1 MLSSVMNGPLPLDGL
16 RVLELGHII
25 AGPSAG
31 LLLADLG
38 ADVIKVEK
46 PGEGDQTRGMPAG
59 NGANF
64 HFLNRNKRS
73 ITIDLKG
80 SPEGRALFLR
90 LARGSDIVIDN
101 FAYGAVEG
109 LGLGYDVLER
119 ENPRIIYMALKGF
132 LPGPYEARPFLD
144 ELAQMS
150 AGLAFMT
157 GPRGQPMRAGASIVD
172 VGAAAYGV
180 IAVLAALQQRAQTGR
195 GQKITSGLYETT
207 VFWVGQWLA
216 NYGATGEPSV
226 PMPEIRQ
233 GTRMGWGI
241 YQLFTAAD
249 GERVFVGI
257 TSNAHWERFCTE
269 FGLADLLADER
280 LNDNS
285 KRVAA
290 RAWLPARIA
299 EEMLKYPS
307 AALAE
312 RLERAAKL
320 RESLSLR
327 PMFSVAGTDTFMRK
341 NTNRSVGERL
351 DELPGWA
358 ERYQKLGLD
367 WVDVGVMAAFGCN
380 YEGDVD
386 PKHVV
391 TVLQRT
397 EQKANAC
404 GSRLGGIGLADT
416 MGWANPLQIKR
427 LVGAVRDR
435 WPSTPIKLHLHDT
448 RALGVANIVAAL
460 EVGVDCFDS
469 AVAGMGGCPFAAH
482 KGAAG
487 NVTTEDVVFLCQEMG
502 VETGID
508 LDKMIEAGQLAER
521 VVGHPLPGK
530 LKSGGNLETYRA
542 RAKGATRA

>member
-1 MLSSVMNGPLPLDGL
+1 VLPLDGV

-38 ADVIKVEK
+38 ADVIKVER

-80 SPEGRALFLR
+80 SAEGRELFLR
-90 LARGSDIVIDN
+90 LARGSDVVIDN

-109 LGLGYDVLER
+109 LGLGYDVLSGV
-119 ENPRIIYMALKGF
+119 NPGIIYLALKGF

-144 ELAQMS
+144 ELAQMA

-157 GPRGQPMRAGASIVD
+157 GPRGQPMRAGASVVD

-180 IAVLAALQQRAQTGR
+180 IAVLAALQQRARTGR

-207 VFWVGQWLA
+207 VFWVAQWLA

-226 PMPEIRQ
+226 PLPELRQ

-249 GERVFVGI
+249 DEEIFIGI

-280 LNDNS
+280 LNDNG

-290 RAWLPARIA
+290 RGWLPARIG
-299 EEMLKYPS
+299 EEMRKYPS
-307 AALAE
+307 AELAE
-312 RLERAAKL
+312 RLER
-320 RESLSLR
+320 
-327 PMFSVAGTDTFMRK
+327 
-341 NTNRSVGERL
+341 
-351 DELPGWA
+351 
-358 ERYQKLGLD
+358 
-367 WVDVGVMAAFGCN
+367 
-380 YEGDVD
+380 
-386 PKHVV
+386 
-391 TVLQRT
+391 
-397 EQKANAC
+397 
-404 GSRLGGIGLADT
+404 
-416 MGWANPLQIKR
+416 
-427 LVGAVRDR
+427 VR
-435 WPSTPIKLHLHDT
+435 I
-448 RALGVANIVAAL
+448 
-460 EVGVDCFDS
+460 
-469 AVAGMGGCPFAAH
+469 PFAPLRRPDQLVDDPHLNAS
-482 KGAAG
+482 
-487 NVTTEDVVFLCQEMG
+487 
-502 VETGID
+502 
-508 LDKMIEAGQLAER
+508 GQF
-521 VVGHPLPGK
+521 VDTPLPGRGLAK
-530 LKSGGNLETYRA
+530 LPKMPVRSTEYEFRLRRPAPELGEHTREVLAEYGLSGEEMDALASRRVIG
-542 RAKGATRA
+542 

>member
-1 MLSSVMNGPLPLDGL
+1 MLSSAMTGSLPLDGL

-101 FAYGAVEG
+101 FSYGAVEG
-109 LGLGYDVLER
+109 LGLGYDVLAR

-180 IAVLAALQQRAQTGR
+180 IAVLAALQQRAHTGR

-241 YQLFTAAD
+241 YQLFTAA
-249 GERVFVGI
+249 EAEQVFV
-257 TSNAHWERFCTE
+257 
-269 FGLADLLADER
+269 
-280 LNDNS
+280 
-285 KRVAA
+285 
-290 RAWLPARIA
+290 
-299 EEMLKYPS
+299 
-307 AALAE
+307 
-312 RLERAAKL
+312 
-320 RESLSLR
+320 
-327 PMFSVAGTDTFMRK
+327 
-341 NTNRSVGERL
+341 
-351 DELPGWA
+351 
-358 ERYQKLGLD
+358 
-367 WVDVGVMAAFGCN
+367 
-380 YEGDVD
+380 
-386 PKHVV
+386 
-391 TVLQRT
+391 
-397 EQKANAC
+397 
-404 GSRLGGIGLADT
+404 
-416 MGWANPLQIKR
+416 
-427 LVGAVRDR
+427 
-435 WPSTPIKLHLHDT
+435 
-448 RALGVANIVAAL
+448 
-460 EVGVDCFDS
+460 
-469 AVAGMGGCPFAAH
+469 
-482 KGAAG
+482 
-487 NVTTEDVVFLCQEMG
+487 
-502 VETGID
+502 
-508 LDKMIEAGQLAER
+508 GQLAER

>member
-1 MLSSVMNGPLPLDGL
+1 MDWQGPPWHASGVMNGPLPLDGL

-38 ADVIKVEK
+38 ADVIKVER

-180 IAVLAALQQRAQTGR
+180 IAVLAALQQRAHTGR

-207 VFWVGQWLA
+207 VFWMGQWLA

-249 GERVFVGI
+249 GEQVFVGI
-257 TSNAHWERFCTE
+257 TSNEHWERFCTE

-312 RLERAAKL
+312 RLERAK
-320 RESLSLR
+320 
-327 PMFSVAGTDTFMRK
+327 
-341 NTNRSVGERL
+341 
-351 DELPGWA
+351 
-358 ERYQKLGLD
+358 
-367 WVDVGVMAAFGCN
+367 
-380 YEGDVD
+380 
-386 PKHVV
+386 
-391 TVLQRT
+391 
-397 EQKANAC
+397 
-404 GSRLGGIGLADT
+404 I
-416 MGWANPLQIKR
+416 
-427 LVGAVRDR
+427 
-435 WPSTPIKLHLHDT
+435 
-448 RALGVANIVAAL
+448 
-460 EVGVDCFDS
+460 
-469 AVAGMGGCPFAAH
+469 PFAPLRRP
-482 KGAAG
+482 
-487 NVTTEDVVFLCQEMG
+487 D
-502 VETGID
+502 
-508 LDKMIEAGQLAER
+508 QLVDDPHLNASEQWMAT
-521 VVGHPLPGK
+521 PLPGRPPAK
-530 LKSGGNLETYRA
+530 LPKMPLRSTAYDFSLRRPAPQLGEH
-542 RAKGATRA
+542 TREVLQEFGLSKDDIDALASRRVIG